1 MCSLSLS
8 ISFSDCISTL
18 SRHFSLVRESWCFFY
33 ALQRISKYQMKNQD
47 IGNWRWATA
56 DYIWSNLLSSHRSL
70 LVSSCDV
77 LFANSGFTTV
87 DIALRAACDFITIAD
102 VFLMRCRAAS
112 SFFAQSFA
120 SHADYRNMYRKSQ
133 ILSSPDK
140 CVDAFF
146 FLLLASISCSAMKR
160 HCEDIENPFFSL
172 FFPFA
177 HAKHESFSNKEAIYR
192 ILSGRK
198 CTQIHS
204 LRVCLRYCA
213 LKCSSVPNATNGN
226 RKKIK
231 IQWEV
236 WMGSVGEKMPWRSS
250 YHSASFDGLLIRA
263 SL

>member
-1 MCSLSLS
+1 MSSLSLS
-8 ISFSDCISTL
+8 LSAIVSLPYPVIFRLFAKVGAFSMRCNVSRNTKWKTKILEIGAGQQQTIYEVTYCLHIARYSCPRVMCCLRTADSQRLTLRCELRVISLQSLMSFWCVVVQHPVFSHNRSLRMQTIGICIENL
-18 SRHFSLVRESWCFFY
+18 RYYRRQINVLMPFFFSS
-33 ALQRISKYQMKNQD
+33 ASKYQLQCIEK
-47 IGNWRWATA
+47 T
-56 DYIWSNLLSSHRSL
+56 
-70 LVSSCDV
+70 
-77 LFANSGFTTV
+77 
-87 DIALRAACDFITIAD
+87 LRRHWKSI
-102 VFLMRCRAAS
+102 
-112 SFFAQSFA
+112 FF
-120 SHADYRNMYRKSQ
+120 
-133 ILSSPDK
+133 
-140 CVDAFF
+140 
-146 FLLLASISCSAMKR
+146 
-160 HCEDIENPFFSL
+160 L

-231 IQWEV
+231 IQWGV